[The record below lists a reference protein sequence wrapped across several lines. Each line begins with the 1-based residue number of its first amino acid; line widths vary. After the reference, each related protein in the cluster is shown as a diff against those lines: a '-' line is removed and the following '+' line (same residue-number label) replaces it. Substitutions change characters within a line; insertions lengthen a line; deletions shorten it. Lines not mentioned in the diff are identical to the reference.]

1 MTSKLQTGGMSI
13 SQLQKNNHLLLRAG
27 FGPQLSQFEKIEA
40 WKESEIRGVLFKNYP
55 FQPLALKEK
64 PIAVDYQKIKKMDSV
79 TKKMVMQKNRKQ
91 IYQLNLSFLDQMVFS
106 EDQLR
111 EKMAFFWHGHFATR
125 TNNAAFNLQLLNT
138 IREKALG
145 NFGELLIAVSQSPAM
160 LQFLNNQQNKKDHPN
175 ENFAREVMELFTL
188 GRGNYSE
195 KDLQEAARAFTGWSF
210 LPDGTFFERPKLH
223 DFGSKT
229 FLGKTGNFNG
239 NEVLK
244 IILAQKTT
252 AKFITTKIYRFFV
265 NEKLNTEIIEDL
277 SNQFY
282 ASNYNIKELLQ
293 NIFSSDWFF
302 REENIGTKIKS
313 PIELMA
319 GMRRILPMEIQNPEN
334 LIAYQKLLGQ
344 MLLYPPNVA
353 GWPSGKSW
361 IDSSTLMLRLQMPQI
376 WSGLKPL
383 EVEPKSDD
391 DVEMGMKSAQ
401 KQTKGFKNPKIV
413 IDWKKVEDVFKSK
426 NIEDY
431 LLQRKSPALAKT
443 IQQYSGSSVQS
454 QIINVMSTPEFQLC

>member
-79 TKKMVMQKNRKQ
+79 TKKMAMQKNRKQ

-145 NFGELLIAVSQSPAM
+145 NFGDLLIAVSQSPAM

-239 NEVLK
+239 NEVLE
-244 IILAQKTT
+244 IILAQKAT

>member
-27 FGPQLSQFEKIEA
+27 FGPQLSQFEKIET
-40 WKESEIRGVLFKNYP
+40 WKDSEIRGVLFKNYP
-55 FQPLALKEK
+55 FQPLALKEE
-64 PIAVDYQKIKKMDSV
+64 PIAVDYQNIKKMDSV
-79 TKKMVMQKNRKQ
+79 TKKMAMQKNRKQ

-138 IREKALG
+138 IRKKALG
-145 NFGELLIAVSQSPAM
+145 NFGDLLIAVSQSPAM

-195 KDLQEAARAFTGWSF
+195 KDVQEAARAFTGWSF

-223 DFGSKT
+223 DFGTKT

-244 IILAQKTT
+244 IILAQKIT

-334 LIAYQKLLGQ
+334 LIAYQKLLGL

-454 QIINVMSTPEFQLC
+454 QIIKVMSTPEFQLC

>member
-1 MTSKLQTGGMSI
+1 MTSKLQIGCMII

-27 FGPQLSQFEKIEA
+27 FGPQLSQFEKLDNWNE
-40 WKESEIRGVLFKNYP
+40 KEIRGVIFKNYP
-55 FQPLALKEK
+55 FQPLALKED
-64 PIAVDYQKIKKMDSV
+64 PIAVDYQNIKKMDSV
-79 TKKMVMQKNRKQ
+79 TKKMAMQKNRKQ

-145 NFGELLIAVSQSPAM
+145 NFGDLLISVSQSPAM

-195 KDLQEAARAFTGWSF
+195 KDVQEAARSFTGWSF

-229 FLGKTGNFNG
+229 FLGKTGNFDG

-293 NIFSSDWFF
+293 NIFSADWFF
-302 REENIGTKIKS
+302 REENIGSKIKS

-401 KQTKGFKNPKIV
+401 KKMKGFKNPKIV

>member
-1 MTSKLQTGGMSI
+1 MSV

-27 FGPQLSQFEKIEA
+27 FGPELSQFEKIET
-40 WKESEIRGVLFKNYP
+40 WKDSEIRGVLFKNYP
-55 FQPLALKEK
+55 FQPLALKEE
-64 PIAVDYQKIKKMDSV
+64 PIAVDYQHIKKMDSV
-79 TKKMVMQKNRKQ
+79 TKKMAMQKNRKQ

-145 NFGELLIAVSQSPAM
+145 NFGDLLIAVSQSPAM

-195 KDLQEAARAFTGWSF
+195 KDVQEAARAFTGWSF

-277 SNQFY
+277 SDQFY

-334 LIAYQKLLGQ
+334 LISYQKLLGQ

-361 IDSSTLMLRLQMPQI
+361 IDSSTLMLRLKMPQI

>member
-13 SQLQKNNHLLLRAG
+13 SQVQKNNHLLLRVG
-27 FGPQLSQFEKIEA
+27 FGPELSQFEKIET
-40 WKESEIRGVLFKNYP
+40 WKDSEIRGVLFKNYP
-55 FQPLALKEK
+55 FQPLALKEE
-64 PIAVDYQKIKKMDSV
+64 PIAVDYQNIKKMDSV
-79 TKKMVMQKNRKQ
+79 TKKMAMQKNRKQ

-138 IREKALG
+138 IRKKALG
-145 NFGELLIAVSQSPAM
+145 NFGDLLIAVSQSPAM

-195 KDLQEAARAFTGWSF
+195 KDVQEAARAFTGWSF

-239 NEVLK
+239 NEVLE
-244 IILAQKTT
+244 IILAQKAT

-353 GWPSGKSW
+353 GWPSGKF
-361 IDSSTLMLRLQMPQI
+361 DRQFYF
-376 WSGLKPL
+376 
-383 EVEPKSDD
+383 
-391 DVEMGMKSAQ
+391 DVEVANAADLV
-401 KQTKGFKNPKIV
+401 GFKTFGSGT
-413 IDWKKVEDVFKSK
+413 KV
-426 NIEDY
+426 
-431 LLQRKSPALAKT
+431 
-443 IQQYSGSSVQS
+443 
-454 QIINVMSTPEFQLC
+454 

>member
-13 SQLQKNNHLLLRAG
+13 SQLQKNNHLLLRVG
-27 FGPQLSQFEKIEA
+27 FGPELSQFEKIET
-40 WKESEIRGVLFKNYP
+40 WKDSEIRGVLFKNYP
-55 FQPLALKEK
+55 FQPLALKEE
-64 PIAVDYQKIKKMDSV
+64 PIAVDYQNIKKMDSV
-79 TKKMVMQKNRKQ
+79 TKKMAMQKNRKQ

-138 IREKALG
+138 IRKKALG
-145 NFGELLIAVSQSPAM
+145 NFGDLLIAVSQSPAM

-195 KDLQEAARAFTGWSF
+195 KDVQEAARAFTGWSF

-239 NEVLK
+239 NEVLE
-244 IILAQKTT
+244 IILAQKAT

-353 GWPSGKSW
+353 GWPSGKF
-361 IDSSTLMLRLQMPQI
+361 DRQFYF
-376 WSGLKPL
+376 
-383 EVEPKSDD
+383 
-391 DVEMGMKSAQ
+391 DVEVANAADLV
-401 KQTKGFKNPKIV
+401 GFKTFGSGT
-413 IDWKKVEDVFKSK
+413 KV
-426 NIEDY
+426 
-431 LLQRKSPALAKT
+431 
-443 IQQYSGSSVQS
+443 
-454 QIINVMSTPEFQLC
+454 

>member
-1 MTSKLQTGGMSI
+1 
-13 SQLQKNNHLLLRAG
+13 
-27 FGPQLSQFEKIEA
+27 
-40 WKESEIRGVLFKNYP
+40 
-55 FQPLALKEK
+55 
-64 PIAVDYQKIKKMDSV
+64 
-79 TKKMVMQKNRKQ
+79 
-91 IYQLNLSFLDQMVFS
+91 
-106 EDQLR
+106 
-111 EKMAFFWHGHFATR
+111 
-125 TNNAAFNLQLLNT
+125 
-138 IREKALG
+138 
-145 NFGELLIAVSQSPAM
+145 
-160 LQFLNNQQNKKDHPN
+160 
-175 ENFAREVMELFTL
+175 
-188 GRGNYSE
+188 
-195 KDLQEAARAFTGWSF
+195 
-210 LPDGTFFERPKLH
+210 
-223 DFGSKT
+223 
-229 FLGKTGNFNG
+229 
-239 NEVLK
+239 
-244 IILAQKTT
+244 
-252 AKFITTKIYRFFV
+252 
-265 NEKLNTEIIEDL
+265 
-277 SNQFY
+277 
-282 ASNYNIKELLQ
+282 
-293 NIFSSDWFF
+293 
-302 REENIGTKIKS
+302 
-313 PIELMA
+313 MA

-401 KQTKGFKNPKIV
+401 KKMKGFKNPKIV

>member
-1 MTSKLQTGGMSI
+1 M
-13 SQLQKNNHLLLRAG
+13 
-27 FGPQLSQFEKIEA
+27 
-40 WKESEIRGVLFKNYP
+40 
-55 FQPLALKEK
+55 
-64 PIAVDYQKIKKMDSV
+64 
-79 TKKMVMQKNRKQ
+79 
-91 IYQLNLSFLDQMVFS
+91 
-106 EDQLR
+106 R

-125 TNNAAFNLQLLNT
+125 TNNATFNLQLLNI

-145 NFGELLIAVSQSPAM
+145 NFGDLLIAVSQSPAM

-195 KDLQEAARAFTGWSF
+195 KDVQEAARAFTGWSF
-210 LPDGTFFERPKLH
+210 LPDGTFFERPKLY

-293 NIFSSDWFF
+293 NIFSADWFF
-302 REENIGTKIKS
+302 TPENIGTKIKS

-413 IDWKKVEDVFKSK
+413 IDWEKVEDVFKSK

>member
-55 FQPLALKEK
+55 FQPLALKEE
-64 PIAVDYQKIKKMDSV
+64 PIAVDYQNIKKMDSV
-79 TKKMVMQKNRKQ
+79 TKKMAMQKNRKQ

-223 DFGSKT
+223 DFGIKT

-401 KQTKGFKNPKIV
+401 KQTKGFKNSKIV

-454 QIINVMSTPEFQLC
+454 QIIKVMSTPEFQLC

>member
-1 MTSKLQTGGMSI
+1 MSI

-27 FGPQLSQFEKIEA
+27 FGPQLSQFEILENR
-40 WKESEIRGVLFKNYP
+40 KESQLRSGLFQDYP
-55 FQPLALKEK
+55 FKPLAFKEE
-64 PIAVDYQKIKKMDSV
+64 PIAFDYQNIKKMDAV
-79 TKKMVMQKNRKQ
+79 TKKMAMQKNRKLLL
-91 IYQLNLSFLDQMVFS
+91 QLNLSFLDQMVFS

-125 TNNAAFNLQLLNT
+125 TNNSEFNLQLLNT

-188 GRGNYSE
+188 GRGNYTE
-195 KDLQEAARAFTGWSF
+195 KDVQEAARAFTGWSF
-210 LPDGTFFERPKLH
+210 LPDGTFFERPKMH

-229 FLGKTGNFNG
+229 FLGKTGNFDG
-239 NEVLK
+239 NDVLK
-244 IILAQKTT
+244 MILDQKTT
-252 AKFITTKIYRFFV
+252 AKFITTKIYKFFV
-265 NEKLNTEIIEDL
+265 NEKLNTAIIEDL
-277 SNQFY
+277 SSKFY

-293 NIFSSDWFF
+293 NIFSLDWFF
-302 REENIGTKIKS
+302 REENIGTRIKS
-313 PIELMA
+313 PIELIV
-319 GMRRILPMEIQNPEN
+319 GIRRILPMEIQNPEN
-334 LIAYQKLLGQ
+334 LVAYQKLLGQ
-344 MLLYPPNVA
+344 MLLYPPNVS

-401 KQTKGFKNPKIV
+401 KYTKGFKNPKIV
-413 IDWKKVEDVFKSK
+413 IDWNKVEDVFKSK
-426 NIEDY
+426 NIENY
-431 LLQRKSPALAKT
+431 LLQRQSPVLAKT
-443 IQQYSGSSVQS
+443 LQQYSGTSVQS
-454 QIINVMSTPEFQLC
+454 QVINVMSTPEFQMM

>member
-1 MTSKLQTGGMSI
+1 MSV

-27 FGPQLSQFEKIEA
+27 FGPELSQFEKIET
-40 WKESEIRGVLFKNYP
+40 WKDSEIRGVLFKNYP
-55 FQPLALKEK
+55 FQPLALKEE
-64 PIAVDYQKIKKMDSV
+64 PIAVDYQNIKKMDSV

-145 NFGELLIAVSQSPAM
+145 NFGDLLIAISQSPAM

-188 GRGNYSE
+188 GRVNYSE
-195 KDLQEAARAFTGWSF
+195 KDVQEAARAFTGWSF

-229 FLGKTGNFNG
+229 FLGKTGNFDG

-265 NEKLNTEIIEDL
+265 NEKLNNEIIEDL

-319 GMRRILPMEIQNPEN
+319 GMRRILPMEIQNAQN

-391 DVEMGMKSAQ
+391 DVEMSMKSAQ

>member
-1 MTSKLQTGGMSI
+1 MTSKLQTGYMSI

-27 FGPQLSQFEKIEA
+27 FGPQLSQFEKIET
-40 WKESEIRGVLFKNYP
+40 WKESKIRGVLFRNYP
-55 FQPLALKEK
+55 FQPLALKEE
-64 PIAVDYQKIKKMDSV
+64 PIAVDYQNIKKMDSV
-79 TKKMVMQKNRKQ
+79 TKKMAMQKNRKQ

-125 TNNAAFNLQLLNT
+125 TNNAAFHLQLLNT

-145 NFGELLIAVSQSPAM
+145 NFGDLLIAVSQSTAM

-195 KDLQEAARAFTGWSF
+195 KDVQEAARAFTGWSF

-223 DFGSKT
+223 DFGTKT
-229 FLGKTGNFNG
+229 FLGKTGNFDG

-252 AKFITTKIYRFFV
+252 AKFITTKIYRFFA

-277 SNQFY
+277 SDQFY

-293 NIFSSDWFF
+293 SIFSSDWFF

-313 PIELMA
+313 PIELIA

>member
-1 MTSKLQTGGMSI
+1 MSL

-27 FGPQLSQFEKIEA
+27 FGPQLSQFEKLDNWNE
-40 WKESEIRGVLFKNYP
+40 KEIRGVLFKNYP
-55 FQPLALKEK
+55 FQSLALKEE
-64 PIAVDYQKIKKMDSV
+64 PIAVDYQHIKKMDSV
-79 TKKMVMQKNRKQ
+79 TKKMAMQKNRKQ

-145 NFGELLIAVSQSPAM
+145 NFGDLLIAVSQSPAM

-195 KDLQEAARAFTGWSF
+195 KDVQEAARAFTGWSF

-277 SNQFY
+277 SDQFY

-334 LIAYQKLLGQ
+334 LISYQKLLGQ

-361 IDSSTLMLRLQMPQI
+361 IDSSTLMLRLKMPQI

-426 NIEDY
+426 NIENY
-431 LLQRKSPALAKT
+431 LLQRKSPTLAKT
-443 IQQYSGSSVQS
+443 IQQYSSSSVQS

>member
-1 MTSKLQTGGMSI
+1 MTSKLQTGCMSI

-79 TKKMVMQKNRKQ
+79 TKKMAMQKNRKQ

-106 EDQLR
+106 EDLLR

-239 NEVLK
+239 NEVL
-244 IILAQKTT
+244 
-252 AKFITTKIYRFFV
+252 
-265 NEKLNTEIIEDL
+265 EI
-277 SNQFY
+277 
-282 ASNYNIKELLQ
+282 
-293 NIFSSDWFF
+293 IFSSKNY
-302 REENIGTKIKS
+302 RKIHH
-313 PIELMA
+313 
-319 GMRRILPMEIQNPEN
+319 
-334 LIAYQKLLGQ
+334 Y
-344 MLLYPPNVA
+344 
-353 GWPSGKSW
+353 
-361 IDSSTLMLRLQMPQI
+361 
-376 WSGLKPL
+376 
-383 EVEPKSDD
+383 
-391 DVEMGMKSAQ
+391 
-401 KQTKGFKNPKIV
+401 
-413 IDWKKVEDVFKSK
+413 
-426 NIEDY
+426 
-431 LLQRKSPALAKT
+431 
-443 IQQYSGSSVQS
+443 
-454 QIINVMSTPEFQLC
+454 

>member
-55 FQPLALKEK
+55 FQPLALKEE
-64 PIAVDYQKIKKMDSV
+64 PIAVDYQNIKKMDSV
-79 TKKMVMQKNRKQ
+79 TKKMAMQKNRKQ

-138 IREKALG
+138 IRKKALG
-145 NFGELLIAVSQSPAM
+145 NFGDLLIAVSQSPAM

-195 KDLQEAARAFTGWSF
+195 KDVQEAARAFTGWSF

-223 DFGSKT
+223 DFGTKT

-244 IILAQKTT
+244 IILAQKIT

-334 LIAYQKLLGQ
+334 LIAYQKLLGL

-401 KQTKGFKNPKIV
+401 KLTKGFKNSKIV

-454 QIINVMSTPEFQLC
+454 QIIKVMSTPEFQLC

>member
-138 IREKALG
+138 IRKKALG
-145 NFGELLIAVSQSPAM
+145 NFGDLLIAVSQSPAM

-195 KDLQEAARAFTGWSF
+195 KDVQEAARAFTGWSF

-223 DFGSKT
+223 DFGTKT

-244 IILAQKTT
+244 IILAQKIT

-454 QIINVMSTPEFQLC
+454 QIIKVMSTPEFQLC

>member
-79 TKKMVMQKNRKQ
+79 TKKMAMQKNRKQ

-138 IREKALG
+138 IRKKALG
-145 NFGELLIAVSQSPAM
+145 NFGDLLIAVSQSPAM

-195 KDLQEAARAFTGWSF
+195 KDVQEAARAFTGWSF

-223 DFGSKT
+223 DFGTKT

-244 IILAQKTT
+244 IILAQKIT

-454 QIINVMSTPEFQLC
+454 QIIKVMSTPEFQLC

>member
-1 MTSKLQTGGMSI
+1 
-13 SQLQKNNHLLLRAG
+13 
-27 FGPQLSQFEKIEA
+27 
-40 WKESEIRGVLFKNYP
+40 
-55 FQPLALKEK
+55 
-64 PIAVDYQKIKKMDSV
+64 
-79 TKKMVMQKNRKQ
+79 
-91 IYQLNLSFLDQMVFS
+91 
-106 EDQLR
+106 
-111 EKMAFFWHGHFATR
+111 MAFFWHGHFATR
-125 TNNAAFNLQLLNT
+125 TNNATFNLQLLNI

-145 NFGELLIAVSQSPAM
+145 NFGDLLIAVSQSPAM
-160 LQFLNNQQNKKDHPN
+160 LQFLNNQQNKKDHPD

-195 KDLQEAARAFTGWSF
+195 KDVQEAARAFTGWSF
-210 LPDGTFFERPKLH
+210 LPDGTFFERPKLY

-319 GMRRILPMEIQNPEN
+319 AMRRIFPMEIQNPEN

-376 WSGLKPL
+376 GR
-383 EVEPKSDD
+383 V
-391 DVEMGMKSAQ
+391 
-401 KQTKGFKNPKIV
+401 
-413 IDWKKVEDVFKSK
+413 
-426 NIEDY
+426 
-431 LLQRKSPALAKT
+431 
-443 IQQYSGSSVQS
+443 
-454 QIINVMSTPEFQLC
+454 

>member
-13 SQLQKNNHLLLRAG
+13 SQLQKNNHLLLRVG
-27 FGPQLSQFEKIEA
+27 FGPELSQFEKIET
-40 WKESEIRGVLFKNYP
+40 WKDSKIRGVLFKNYP
-55 FQPLALKEK
+55 FQPLALKEE
-64 PIAVDYQKIKKMDSV
+64 PIAVDYQNIKKMDSV
-79 TKKMVMQKNRKQ
+79 TKKMVMQNNRKQ

-125 TNNAAFNLQLLNT
+125 TNNGAFNLQLLNT

-313 PIELMA
+313 PIELMT

-361 IDSSTLMLRLQMPQI
+361 IDSSTLMLSLQMPQI

-401 KQTKGFKNPKIV
+401 KQTKGFKNSKIV

-454 QIINVMSTPEFQLC
+454 QIINVMYMPEFQLC

>member
-1 MTSKLQTGGMSI
+1 MSI

-27 FGPQLSQFEKIEA
+27 FGPQLSQFEKVEA
-40 WKESEIRGVLFKNYP
+40 WKESEIRDVLFKNYP
-55 FQPLALKEK
+55 FQPLALKEE
-64 PIAVDYQKIKKMDSV
+64 PTAVDYQNIKKMDSV
-79 TKKMVMQKNRKQ
+79 TKKMAMQKNRKQ

-145 NFGELLIAVSQSPAM
+145 NFGDLLIAVSQSPAM

-195 KDLQEAARAFTGWSF
+195 KDVQEAARAFTGWSF

-239 NEVLK
+239 KEVLK

-391 DVEMGMKSAQ
+391 DVEMGMKSSQ

>member
-27 FGPQLSQFEKIEA
+27 FGPQLSQFEKIET
-40 WKESEIRGVLFKNYP
+40 WKDSEIRGVLFKNYP

-79 TKKMVMQKNRKQ
+79 TKKMAMQKNRKQ
-91 IYQLNLSFLDQMVFS
+91 IYQLNLCFLDQMVFS

-138 IREKALG
+138 IRKKALG
-145 NFGELLIAVSQSPAM
+145 NFGDLLIAVSQSPAM

-195 KDLQEAARAFTGWSF
+195 KDVQEAARAFTGWSF

-223 DFGSKT
+223 DFGTKT

-244 IILAQKTT
+244 IILAQKIT

-361 IDSSTLMLRLQMPQI
+361 IDSSTLMLSLQMPQI

-401 KQTKGFKNPKIV
+401 KLTKGFKNSKIV

-454 QIINVMSTPEFQLC
+454 QIIKVMSTPEFQLC

>member
-79 TKKMVMQKNRKQ
+79 TKKMAMQKNRKQ

-145 NFGELLIAVSQSPAM
+145 NFGDLLIAVSQSPAM

-454 QIINVMSTPEFQLC
+454 QIIKVMSTPEFQLC

>member
-1 MTSKLQTGGMSI
+1 MSI

-40 WKESEIRGVLFKNYP
+40 WKESEIRDVLFKNYP
-55 FQPLALKEK
+55 FQSLALKEE
-64 PIAVDYQKIKKMDSV
+64 PIAVDYQNIKKMDSV
-79 TKKMVMQKNRKQ
+79 TKKMAMQKNRKQ

-145 NFGELLIAVSQSPAM
+145 NFGDLLIAVSQSPAM

-195 KDLQEAARAFTGWSF
+195 KDVQEAARAFTGWSF

-229 FLGKTGNFNG
+229 FLGKTGNFDG

-293 NIFSSDWFF
+293 NIFSSDWFSAP
-302 REENIGTKIKS
+302 ENIGTKIKS

-391 DVEMGMKSAQ
+391 DVEMGMKIAQ

-431 LLQRKSPALAKT
+431 LLRRKSPALAKT
-443 IQQYSGSSVQS
+443 IHQYSGTSVQS

>member
-1 MTSKLQTGGMSI
+1 MSI

-27 FGPQLSQFEKIEA
+27 FGPQLSQFEKIET

-64 PIAVDYQKIKKMDSV
+64 PIAVDYQNIKKMDSV
-79 TKKMVMQKNRKQ
+79 TKKMAMQKNRKQ

-125 TNNAAFNLQLLNT
+125 TNNSAYHLQLLNT

-145 NFGELLIAVSQSPAM
+145 NFGDLLIAVSQSPAM

-195 KDLQEAARAFTGWSF
+195 KDVQEAARAFTGWSF

-252 AKFITTKIYRFFV
+252 AKFITNKIYRFFV
-265 NEKLNTEIIEDL
+265 NEKLNTEIIKDL

-293 NIFSSDWFF
+293 SIFSSDWFSAP
-302 REENIGTKIKS
+302 ENIGTKIKS
-313 PIELMA
+313 PIELIA

-361 IDSSTLMLRLQMPQI
+361 IDSSTLMLRLQMPKI

-391 DVEMGMKSAQ
+391 DVEMGMKNAQ

-431 LLQRKSPALAKT
+431 LLQRKSPALTKT
-443 IQQYSGSSVQS
+443 IEQYSDSSVQS
-454 QIINVMSTPEFQLC
+454 QIINVMSTPEFQMM

>member
-1 MTSKLQTGGMSI
+1 MSI

-40 WKESEIRGVLFKNYP
+40 WKESEIRDVLFKNYP
-55 FQPLALKEK
+55 FQSLALKEE
-64 PIAVDYQKIKKMDSV
+64 PIAVDYQNIKKMDSV
-79 TKKMVMQKNRKQ
+79 TKKMAMQKNRKQ

-145 NFGELLIAVSQSPAM
+145 NFGDLLIAVSQSPAM

-175 ENFAREVMELFTL
+175 ENFAREVMELYTL

-195 KDLQEAARAFTGWSF
+195 KDVQEAARAFTGWSF

-229 FLGKTGNFNG
+229 FLGKTGNFDG

-293 NIFSSDWFF
+293 NIFSSDWFSAP
-302 REENIGTKIKS
+302 ENIGTKIKS

-391 DVEMGMKSAQ
+391 DVEMGMKIAQ

-431 LLQRKSPALAKT
+431 LLRRKSPALAKT
-443 IQQYSGSSVQS
+443 IHQYSGTSVQS